1 MASPLLFDTAQPPH
15 LNVNTGPKAH
25 LFRPPNTPSTSY
37 SLHHSSTESNNYSD
51 DTVARK
57 RPRNDSL
64 QSGQSTPSASTT
76 GARSNIPSGPSSAI
90 YASGIISPPPFVS
103 TRYRFAGGLD
113 TPSAALASGFDPSS
127 STPDFAFGRGG
138 RNDGSRHTPEDY
150 FGDTSS
156 ALARERNGRSRT
168 QFEPQ
173 SRDGWGKA
181 VVSAVSGVAGKV
193 WEFCKAGAFHGFYA
207 GGSHG
212 QSPPPLPPSSSS
224 LGIPAP
230 QSSILQD
237 LSPSTSHIFD
247 AASHPHTASLPGGFP
262 DADFLPE
269 YMSHPSKRPRP
280 SPSSSWVLVP
290 SHACPSRET
299 SPSRLAARKLPSSA
313 STPSAR
319 HPASRAGLRR
329 PALPASRPSLTYSP
343 SATRPASS
351 ASTRSP
357 LPSPKRRTH
366 HRAHSYGTDGGA
378 DGYVAESQ
386 ASPISIEAQKFAAR
400 ARWREKEEE
409 RALQGFNER
418 LRAMI
423 REGKQALGTRVEVE
437 MEEVDG
443 GGDGEDY

>member
-1 MASPLLFDTAQPPH
+1 MASSLLFDTAQPPH
-15 LNVNTGPKAH
+15 LNVNTGPKAQ
-25 LFRPPNTPSTSY
+25 LFRPPNTPSTAQ
-37 SLHHSSTESNNYSD
+37 SLHYSSAESNRYSD
-51 DTVARK
+51 DAVARK

-64 QSGQSTPSASTT
+64 QSDQSTPYSSTT
-76 GARSNIPSGPSSAI
+76 GAWSNIPSGPPSAI
-90 YASGIISPPPFVS
+90 YASGIISPPPFVN
-103 TRYRFAGGLD
+103 TRYKLAGGLD
-113 TPSAALASGFDPSS
+113 TPSAALASGFDPSA
-127 STPDFAFGRGG
+127 STPDLAFRRGG
-138 RNDGSRHTPEDY
+138 RNYGSRHTPEDY

-168 QFEPQ
+168 QFE
-173 SRDGWGKA
+173 SRPSDGWGKA

-212 QSPPPLPPSSSS
+212 QSSQPSSSCS
-224 LGIPAP
+224 QTIQTT
-230 QSSILQD
+230 QSSIWQD

-247 AASHPHTASLPGGFP
+247 ATSHSHTTSLPGGFP

-269 YMSHPSKRPRP
+269 YMSHPSKRPKP

-290 SHACPSRET
+290 SHVPLSRET

-319 HPASRAGLRR
+319 RPASRAGLRR
-329 PALPASRPSLTYSP
+329 PVLPASRPSLTYSP
-343 SATRPASS
+343 HTNRPASS

-357 LPSPKRRTH
+357 LPSPKRQAH
-366 HRAHSYGTDGGA
+366 ERAQSYGTEVGA
-378 DGYVAESQ
+378 DGYAVDLP
-386 ASPISIEAQKFAAR
+386 ASPISVEAQKFAAR
-400 ARWREKEEE
+400 ARRREKEEE

-423 REGKQALGTRVEVE
+423 REGKEALRTRVEVE
-437 MEEVDG
+437 MEEVEV
-443 GGDGEDY
+443 GGDGEEY